1 LYEWGRVSVGVFGSV
16 MLRRLLVGRGP
27 SSFRRGVVIGGSVL
41 AFGFIAGPAEAS
53 TPPLTEL
60 TSVEAQ
66 LSALSSS
73 ADQAGKLAL
82 SGAVSQ
88 LGAAAAPSLWSDPSD
103 AVPPPE
109 GDAVFTSSQ
118 AALVDLAE
126 IQNDPTVPSSALTAA
141 RNAILGACAELADTA
156 LRRAGLPATSRP
168 GGSVQDD
175 QTDYDRAFQALGA
188 QVTRAIATIPQRTV
202 DQAAE
207 AFLRSPN
214 ELFDNYPQ
222 PATGAPLSVDGKP
235 ELFYYGAEGCPFC
248 AVDRWSMALAL
259 SRFGQ
264 FSPLALSVSS
274 TLDYEPS
281 TNTLSFY
288 GARYQSPA
296 LAFVPVEAYTNQP
309 GQTPCGYP
317 WSSLQNPTP
326 SQQQL
331 LAQYDEIFGCPAAVP
346 FVDVADRW
354 TTIGSYPDPTQI
366 NGLSWEQIAAAM
378 SDPSSP
384 VAQYIDGAAEIL
396 AAQLCQVTGQQPAG
410 VCHDSVNR
418 QYQQLLTTGPTDIDP
433 PALPLNAVS
442 CASARLCVAVDAV
455 GNAVVTHDPN
465 AATPTWRAPI
475 DIDGTNTI
483 GYISCPSTSLCVA
496 VDYSGNAVISRNPD
510 AATPTWSAPADIDG
524 TDPMVG
530 VSCPSTSLCVAVDY
544 AGNAVISRNPDAAT
558 PTWSAPADIDGT
570 NAIVSDSC
578 PSVSLCVAVDAAG
591 NVLVSH
597 DPDAATPT
605 WAGPTD
611 IDGSSELDAVSCS
624 SGSLCVAVD
633 ATGNALVSHNPA
645 AATPTWSGPD
655 DIDGTDAIENVLCVS
670 MSLCV
675 AVDASGNALVTHNL
689 WTATPNWSAP
699 KNLDALNPLY
709 GISCPSTA
717 MCVTVA
723 SNGYAYVTND
733 PTAANPTWNA
743 HANSAGQ
750 PDAFAQKASPSRY
763 TPFAAPALTK
773 ASALGAGSPL
783 LAK

>member
-1 LYEWGRVSVGVFGSV
+1 MSEACSVGVFRSA
-16 MLRRLLVGRGP
+16 MSRRLSVGR
-27 SSFRRGVVIGGSVL
+27 SSFRRVVVIGGSVL
-41 AFGFIAGPAEAS
+41 AFGLTAGPAEAS
-53 TPPLTEL
+53 TPPLTAL
-60 TSVEAQ
+60 TSAEAQ

-88 LGAAAAPSLWSDPSD
+88 LGAAVAPSLWSDPSD

-109 GDAVFTSSQ
+109 GDVVFTSAQ

-126 IQNDPTVPSSALTAA
+126 IQHDPTVPSSALSTA
-141 RNAILGACAELADTA
+141 RDAILGACEELADTA
-156 LRRAGLPATSRP
+156 LRRAALPATGQH

-175 QTDYDRAFQALGA
+175 QTNYDRAFQALGA
-188 QVTRAIATIPQRTV
+188 QITRAIATIPQRTV
-202 DQAAE
+202 DQAAQ
-207 AFLRSPN
+207 AFLRSAS
-214 ELFDNYPQ
+214 EHFDNYPQ
-222 PATGAPLSVDGKP
+222 PAAGAPLTVDGKP

-259 SRFGQ
+259 SQFGQ

-317 WSSLQNPTP
+317 WSSLQIPTQ
-326 SQQQL
+326 SEEQL
-331 LAQYDEIFGCPAAVP
+331 LAQYDEIFGCPAEIP

-354 TTIGSYPDPTQI
+354 TTVGSYPDPTQI
-366 NGLSWEQIAAAM
+366 NGLTWGQIAAAM

-384 VAQYIDGAAEIL
+384 IAQYIDGGAEIL
-396 AAQLCQVTGQQPAG
+396 AAQLCQVIGQRPAG
-410 VCHDSVNR
+410 VCHDSVNH
-418 QYQQLLTTGPTDIDP
+418 QYQQLLTTSPTSIDP
-433 PALPLNAVS
+433 PALALIAVS
-442 CASARLCVAVDAV
+442 CASTTMCVAVDEL

-475 DIDGTNTI
+475 DIDGTNAI
-483 GYISCPSTSLCVA
+483 GDISCPSS
-496 VDYSGNAVISRNPD
+496 
-510 AATPTWSAPADIDG
+510 
-524 TDPMVG
+524 
-530 VSCPSTSLCVAVDY
+530 SLCVAVDY
-544 AGNAVISRNPDAAT
+544 AGNALISRDPDAAT

-578 PSVSLCVAVDAAG
+578 PSISLCVAVDAAG
-591 NVLVSH
+591 NVLASH

-611 IDGSSELDAVSCS
+611 IDGSNELDAVACPS
-624 SGSLCVAVD
+624 SSLCVAVD
-633 ATGNALVSHNPA
+633 ATGNALVSHDPG
-645 AATPTWSGPD
+645 AATPTWSTPD
-655 DIDGTDAIENVLCVS
+655 DIDGTNAIENISCVS

-689 WTATPNWSAP
+689 LTATPNWTAP
-699 KNLDALNPLY
+699 KNLDAVNPLY

-717 MCVTVA
+717 TCVAVA
-723 SNGYAYVTND
+723 ANGYAYITND
-733 PTAANPTWNA
+733 PTAPNPTWNA

-750 PDAFAQKASPSRY
+750 PDAFDQAASTSRNI
-763 TPFAAPALTK
+763 PFASGVLTK
-773 ASALGAGSPL
+773 ASAVGAGSRL
-783 LAK
+783 LIK

>member
-1 LYEWGRVSVGVFGSV
+1 MLRQLSVG
-16 MLRRLLVGRGP
+16 RT
-27 SSFRRGVVIGGSVL
+27 SFRRVVVIGGSVL
-41 AFGFIAGPAEAS
+41 VFGLIAGPAEAS
-53 TPPLTEL
+53 TPPPLTAL

-82 SGAVSQ
+82 GGAVSQ
-88 LGAAAAPSLWSDPSD
+88 LGAAVAPSLWSDPSD

-109 GDAVFTSSQ
+109 GDVVFTSSQ

-126 IQNDPTVPSSALTAA
+126 IQNDPTVPSPALTAA
-141 RNAILGACAELADTA
+141 RNEILGACEELADTA
-156 LRRAGLPATSRP
+156 LRRAGLPATDGH

-175 QTDYDRAFQALGA
+175 QTDYDRAFQALGG
-188 QVTRAIATIPQRTV
+188 QITRAIATLPRRTV

-207 AFLRSPN
+207 AFLSSAS
-214 ELFDNYPQ
+214 EHFDNYPQ

-248 AVDRWSMALAL
+248 AADRWSVMLAL
-259 SRFGQ
+259 SQFGQ

-274 TLDYEPS
+274 TVDYEPS

-309 GQTPCGYP
+309 GQNPCGYP
-317 WSSLQNPTP
+317 WSSLQSPTP

-331 LAQYDEIFGCPAAVP
+331 LAQYDQIFGCPAEIP

-354 TTIGSYPDPTQI
+354 TTVGSYPDPTQI
-366 NGLSWEQIAAAM
+366 NGLSWKQIAAAM
-378 SDPSSP
+378 YDPSSP
-384 VAQYIDGAAEIL
+384 VAQYIDGGAEIL

-418 QYQQLLTTGPTDIDP
+418 QYQQLLTTSPTSIDP
-433 PALPLNAVS
+433 PALPLYAVS
-442 CASARLCVAVDAV
+442 CASTTSCVAVDAV

-465 AATPTWRAPI
+465 AATPTWRTPV
-475 DIDGTNTI
+475 DIDGTNSI
-483 GYISCPSTSLCVA
+483 GDISCPSTSLCVAVDYSGNAVVSHDPDSGTPTWSVPSDIDGTNAIVGVSCPSTSLCVA
-496 VDYSGNAVISRNPD
+496 VDYSGNAVISRD
-510 AATPTWSAPADIDG
+510 
-524 TDPMVG
+524 
-530 VSCPSTSLCVAVDY
+530 
-544 AGNAVISRNPDAAT
+544 PDAAT

-578 PSVSLCVAVDAAG
+578 PSISLCVAVDAAG

-611 IDGSSELDAVSCS
+611 IDGSSELDAVSCP

-633 ATGNALVSHNPA
+633 AAGNALVSHNPA
-645 AATPTWSGPD
+645 AATPTWSAAD
-655 DIDGTDAIENVLCVS
+655 DIDGTAAIENVSCVS

-675 AVDASGNALVTHNL
+675 AVDASGNALVTHTP
-689 WTATPNWSAP
+689 WMATPDWSAP
-699 KNLDALNPLY
+699 KNLDATIPLY
-709 GISCPSTA
+709 GISCVSTA
-717 MCVTVA
+717 MCVTAA
-723 SNGYAYVTND
+723 SNSYAYITDD
-733 PTAANPTWNA
+733 PTAANPTWSA
-743 HANSAGQ
+743 HANSGAHS
-750 PDAFAQKASPSRY
+750 DAFAQKASPSRN
-763 TPFAAPALTK
+763 TPFASRVLTK
-773 ASALGAGSPL
+773 ASAVGTGSRL
-783 LAK
+783 LDK